1 MTEKHR
7 HFWLMSSVFFTV
19 LGFLACGGSDD
30 SDNDGPNPPTPAVEN
45 VGEVSFSITNV
56 SGSGSGT
63 ASDPIVA
70 QSGDTLSMAIT
81 QKSSYTDPDGKVF
94 TCEPKA
100 VVKIFTPG
108 DTLYVKDLKTLLAV
122 SEQSNKQSQ
131 SAGTN
136 MKTIQRQQK
145 FSVGGQEVTFDLS
158 HDIYTF
164 INSQN
169 TSVEMPYVKLGAA
182 KYGAAQT
189 SEAETRGIAAAV
201 ATIRLTPLTDFTR
214 GGTITESTAY
224 AVDVSFTI
232 DIESVNTKS
241 ANPQTLSF
249 DVNFV
254 GVVET
259 TTEIPDPTTDISYEL
274 SHKSGT
280 TSTVSPYSVTI
291 GEPFS
296 LEWQQTVTYQYY
308 DVDDRAIMQVK
319 YEPKAYVH
327 IDAIK
332 ADTIWVTDISE
343 LEKATKSKPVI
354 NSTGDNPIENTG
366 SLAFTVAGR
375 DVSLNW
381 GYHSYNPLKVEGAD
395 VNLPY
400 LALTAPQISNVK
412 VVEVPNGVLV
422 GKKGKLYN
430 LTVTV
435 NQNLETVNTSE
446 AKSEPLQYVITFIAA
461 IAVEEPKL
469 VAIKYRKGYQWFDPH
484 DNIPLTYQYIVYRD
498 SVFSD
503 GSVHTSETRSA
514 NTTMEWGFD
523 FSSSHL
529 SYGQEVEQVV
539 YSTDEFINQVRVPVY
554 YFAVQGEID
563 FEYRNGKATRKIA
576 VPDISVVTAEEN
588 LAEPD
593 VSYPYQWGYYPGYN
607 PSAPQMG
614 WYWSDFHY
622 QNYVKVCNNFAAGGG
637 VLTLFDISS
646 RWYNHIFYVED
657 DLNGG
662 QLISFLG
669 DESDIDDVDFRPQF
683 DFKLTEE
690 TTTMPTGEPAK
701 VFKHTCVT
709 TMLGRQFHYELVDS
723 VYQYSEPPY

>member
-1 MTEKHR
+1 MKEKISR
-7 HFWLMSSVFFTV
+7 IWFIGIVVVSI
-19 LGFLACGGSDD
+19 LGVIGCGGSDD
-30 SDNDGPNPPTPAVEN
+30 SDPDVPSSPVSND
-45 VGEVSFSITNV
+45 VGEVDFSITKVN
-56 SGSGSGT
+56 GSSGT
-63 ASDPIVA
+63 AAEPFVA
-70 QSGDTLSMAIT
+70 QSGDTLSVTVT
-81 QKSSYTDPDGKVF
+81 QKSSYTTPDGKVL
-94 TCEPKA
+94 TCEPRA
-100 VVKIFTPG
+100 VVKLFTPS
-108 DTLYVKDLKTLLAV
+108 DTLYVKDMKTLLSV
-122 SEQSNKQSQ
+122 SENANKQSQ
-131 SAGTN
+131 SASANT
-136 MKTIQRQQK
+136 TTVQRQQK
-145 FSVGGQEVTFDLS
+145 FSVGGKEITFNLS
-158 HDIYTF
+158 HDICTLV
-164 INSQN
+164 NSQN
-169 TSVEMPYVKLGAA
+169 MSVEMPYVKISQA
-182 KYGAAQT
+182 KYGAAN
-189 SEAETRGIAAAV
+189 ADETGTRSIAVSA
-201 ATIRLTPLTDFTR
+201 IRLTPLTDFTR
-214 GGTITESTAY
+214 GGTITDSTAY
-224 AVDVSFTI
+224 AVDVSFTV
-232 DIESVNTKS
+232 DLESVHTKTP
-241 ANPQTLSF
+241 NKQTLSF
-249 DVNFV
+249 SVNFI

-259 TTEIPDPTTDISYEL
+259 TTEIPDPTTELAYEL
-274 SHKSGT
+274 SQLSGT
-280 TSTVSPYSVTI
+280 SSKASPYTLTL
-291 GEPFS
+291 GQAFA
-296 LEWQQTVTYQYY
+296 LEWQQTSSYQYY
-308 DVDDRAIMQVK
+308 DVEKRAMMQVRR
-319 YEPKAYVH
+319 EPKAYVH

-332 ADTIWVTDISE
+332 ADTIWVADVSE
-343 LEKATKSKPVI
+343 LEKVTKPEPVI
-354 NSTGDNPIENTG
+354 TTAGDNPIENAG
-366 SLAFTVAGR
+366 SLAFEIAGR
-375 DVSLNW
+375 EVALSW
-381 GYHSYNPLKVEGAD
+381 GYHSYNPLKVEDTD

-400 LALTAPQISNVK
+400 LALTAPQISDVK

-435 NQNLETVNTSE
+435 DQNLETVNTSE
-446 AKSEPLQYVITFIAA
+446 AKSEPLQYVITLTAA

-514 NTTMEWGFD
+514 NTTMEWEFD
-523 FSSSHL
+523 LSSCYG
-529 SYGQEVEQVV
+529 SYGQIVEQVP
-539 YSTDEFINQVRVPVY
+539 YSTDEFINEVQVPIY

-576 VPDISVVTAEEN
+576 VPDISVVTVKEYSAD
-588 LAEPD
+588 AD
-593 VSYPYQWGYYPGYN
+593 VSYPYQWGYYPDYN

-622 QNYVKVCNNFAAGGG
+622 QNYANVFNNLAAGGG
-637 VLTLFDISS
+637 KLTLFNISS